1 MVFLNG
7 VLMQRTNDYTETGGI
22 VTFVGTPSNGDQI
35 DIIVTGEIIAIT
47 LPQLGLTNHT
57 LITVDAS
64 GNLQA
69 NSFLYTPNTP
79 SDWSGT
85 APTTIGSVSY
95 THLRAHETSHHLVC
109 RLLLEK
115 NFF

>member
-22 VTFVGTPSNGDQI
+22 VTFVGTPGNGDQI

-85 APTTIGSVSY
+85 APTTIESAIDRLA
-95 THLRAHETSHHLVC
+95 TLVKA
-109 RLLLEK
+109 L
-115 NFF
+115 NSGTGA